1 MDTENKINREF
12 HRHIM
17 PQAWGT
23 MQCRWRGLRTRWRR
37 LALVYTPCRL
47 CARTHAHTHTFPT
60 VESIHS
66 SGIKS
71 CRMPQK
77 TRNCGRVG
85 RRLHLEGSGRHSL
98 PVYRLPPDII
108 GRRLGLGLWV
118 GSDIYYYRFYIYILY
133 IIYIYA
139 TGHAETRKIRKT
151 NAIQLY
157 SARFSLCILNSYSFE
172 PIFRTIFS
180 QKRTPH
186 CHTEGA
192 FPGGQNW

>member
-1 MDTENKINREF
+1 MQMAWAAYQLAQTGF
-12 HRHIM
+12 SLYTV
-17 PQAWGT
+17 QA
-23 MQCRWRGLRTRWRR
+23 LR
-37 LALVYTPCRL
+37 
-47 CARTHAHTHTFPT
+47 ARTHAHTHTFPT

-85 RRLHLEGSGRHSL
+85 RRLHLEGLGRHSL

-118 GSDIYYYRFYIYILY
+118 GSDIYYYRFYIYMILY

-172 PIFRTIFS
+172 PIFRTIFP

-192 FPGGQNW
+192 FPGGQN